1 MNAYKKISNILK
13 EDIGFLYVA
22 KYSGSNLTDDRR
34 KYKYG
39 KTKDLNKRISALKT
53 ANNGLDY
60 EIIFHKKVDFLTV
73 REYMVR
79 SIIDWEREMNDKT
92 DIKMNPIFEYTGFNP
107 IKYVDNY
114 SNAIVEISK
123 SCLCIKVKSVE
134 CDDWH
139 TIHDIEKFVNITPKK
154 FA

>member
-1 MNAYKKISNILK
+1 MMNAYKKISNILK

-107 IKYVDNY
+107 IKYR
-114 SNAIVEISK
+114 
-123 SCLCIKVKSVE
+123 
-134 CDDWH
+134 
-139 TIHDIEKFVNITPKK
+139 
-154 FA
+154 